1 MLSCNLLSITLK
13 IHHRDTVKRRMRE
26 THLKARVGTL
36 TNCNFQ
42 VITTFVYNVFFFQGE
57 YQAAVDIY
65 DEEVQDNFS
74 P

>member
-1 MLSCNLLSITLK
+1 
-13 IHHRDTVKRRMRE
+13 MRE
-26 THLKARVGTL
+26 NHLKARVGTL